1 MSLPM
6 REGIMAKSVI
16 IRVRVEP
23 EIKAAAEAVLS
34 RLGLSV
40 NVAVKIFL
48 HQIVLRNDLPFEIKN
63 AE

>member
-1 MSLPM
+1 MSLLT

-40 NVAVKIFL
+40 NAAVKIFL